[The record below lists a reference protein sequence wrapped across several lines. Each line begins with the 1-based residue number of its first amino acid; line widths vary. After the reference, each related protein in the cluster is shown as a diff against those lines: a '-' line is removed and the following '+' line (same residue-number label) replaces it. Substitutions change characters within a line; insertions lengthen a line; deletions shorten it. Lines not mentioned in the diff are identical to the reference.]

1 MKIRKWIAITLAVLS
16 AFAFTACGNNQ
27 KTGATK
33 AETETSEKPITEA
46 PVGVF
51 ITYGEDGA
59 YAFVDVE
66 TNSVFT
72 AELPLDHMKDKEGN
86 VLKFEDLKDGDQL
99 QFNGNLMMTA
109 SIPPM
114 YSGISDVVRLEEGTV
129 DLAEKYYPLIEETM
143 GIEVDPSRIP
153 TCTIESSQSFG
164 DVAAAIYETSYDW
177 SFETENGAVQHDV
190 VNETEDSVNT
200 VFEMEGSSTEGV
212 ISFFPNPVKAE
223 LFLYTTDGVQ
233 EVELIQSGSKYAVT
247 LEAEHT
253 YEIRGKWENG
263 SVTYKFDTKT
273 IKE

>member
-99 QFNGNLMMTA
+99 QFNEMC
-109 SIPPM
+109 IRDRYPF
-114 YSGISDVVRLEEGTV
+114 
-129 DLAEKYYPLIEETM
+129 EKQEINHNC
-143 GIEVDPSRIP
+143 S
-153 TCTIESSQSFG
+153 
-164 DVAAAIYETSYDW
+164 AYDH
-177 SFETENGAVQHDV
+177 AV
-190 VNETEDSVNT
+190 S
-200 VFEMEGSSTEGV
+200 MC
-212 ISFFPNPVKAE
+212 
-223 LFLYTTDGVQ
+223 
-233 EVELIQSGSKYAVT
+233 
-247 LEAEHT
+247 
-253 YEIRGKWENG
+253 
-263 SVTYKFDTKT
+263 
-273 IKE
+273 